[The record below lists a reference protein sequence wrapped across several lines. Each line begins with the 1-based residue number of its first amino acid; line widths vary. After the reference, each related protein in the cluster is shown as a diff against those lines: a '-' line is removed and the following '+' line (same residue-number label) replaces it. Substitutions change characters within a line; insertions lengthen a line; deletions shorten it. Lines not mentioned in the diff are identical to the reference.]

1 MTRSCFFFFFSLIP
15 PPPPPPPYTHTLSL
29 APSMTRHLKALIIDG
44 KAIAQDIKDEIKAE
58 VEVFLDHGFRAPHL
72 TVILVG
78 NDPASVIYVRNK
90 AKAAGYTGVFLKI

>member
-1 MTRSCFFFFFSLIP
+1 
-15 PPPPPPPYTHTLSL
+15 
-29 APSMTRHLKALIIDG
+29 MTRHLKALIIDG